1 MKHSLLYGLAVSSLL
16 LFSCSKEEMPDYG
29 NEANEPTPLT
39 LENVT
44 LKDFDAENPSR
55 ASYNQDAAT
64 VFVQNDKLGL
74 ILLKKITQERATSA
88 LHTMPMRINGRKMGM
103 QSTYPVT

>member
-1 MKHSLLYGLAVSSLL
+1 
-16 LFSCSKEEMPDYG
+16 MPDYG
-29 NEANEPTPLT
+29 NEANEPMPLT

-74 ILLKKITQERATSA
+74 ILLKAVLMPISLREIKHMSKPLMKRAR
-88 LHTMPMRINGRKMGM
+88 M
-103 QSTYPVT
+103 